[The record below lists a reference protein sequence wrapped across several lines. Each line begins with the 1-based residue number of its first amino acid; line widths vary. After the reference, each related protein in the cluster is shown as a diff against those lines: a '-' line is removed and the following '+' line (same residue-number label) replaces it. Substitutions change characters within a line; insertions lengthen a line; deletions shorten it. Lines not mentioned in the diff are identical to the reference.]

1 MNVLNYQ
8 LFKILTT
15 NDSITVDRLVSELQ
29 VSKKTLQKYITSL
42 NEELGEIAEIQEK
55 NQKYYLK
62 VEDYARLAK
71 FQTHYLK
78 TTLDFN
84 NPLKR
89 QAYILLMLIKSKG
102 YMLLDDLSEYL
113 MVSKGTI
120 NRDIKEIKLLL
131 KDYDTTI
138 RSVSNNGVML
148 ESKADCQI
156 AFILRNFVCDYYDLG
171 EKLAIEEKQE
181 ITKLV
186 RKYDKSKT
194 VRNLIIRHLKI
205 LNFLHEHG
213 RKISTTPDCYYELT
227 SSEVN
232 DEIISILKKYLHS
245 EEITE
250 AEKSFLLIPLNIN
263 YSNRNTERINKRLMW
278 IDELF
283 AEIFSQ
289 VKENISLDID
299 YNRVFEQIKYHSIFM
314 INRSAT
320 YMRNDDLFS
329 REIVEKYPVAVDL
342 AIMTVNLLES
352 KLHIKISDK
361 ELGYLALYYQMEIE
375 DEKRGNSQYH
385 KVAIVGE
392 VSKSIQNL
400 IISRLNET
408 FQGTTEADIFK
419 SSESFKKSS
428 ERYLIV
434 FSTLPLESKD
444 VTTPIVRIQSI
455 FKNDE
460 LVSKV
465 TLSQVMAGIS
475 SQQVKFRI
483 QRFEERIS
491 YLKAVENLIDT
502 EISTGELLPGFKLD
516 WKKREEK
523 MSNVFQNGIAI
534 PHMVDK
540 SNHSRIL
547 LTVGILS
554 KAVKYQG
561 KEVRIIFLIGIPQN
575 LNSKLSKILSRVYD
589 LIFMIS
595 GYDEIYNNLLE
606 YDMDLPLTQITEGI

>member
-575 LNSKLSKILSRVYD
+575 LNSKLSKILSHVCD

>member
-15 NDSITVDRLVSELQ
+15 NDSIIVDRLVSELQ

-575 LNSKLSKILSRVYD
+575 LNSKLSKILSHVYD

>member
-148 ESKADCQI
+148 ESKEDCQI

-232 DEIISILKKYLHS
+232 DEILSILKKYLHS
-245 EEITE
+245 KEITE

-375 DEKRGNSQYH
+375 DEKRGNPQYH
-385 KVAIVGE
+385 DV
-392 VSKSIQNL
+392 
-400 IISRLNET
+400 
-408 FQGTTEADIFK
+408 FK

-502 EISTGELLPGFKLD
+502 EISTGELLPEFKLD

>member
-131 KDYDTTI
+131 KDHDTTI

-575 LNSKLSKILSRVYD
+575 LNSKLSKILSHVYD

>member
-375 DEKRGNSQYH
+375 DEKRGNPQCH

-502 EISTGELLPGFKLD
+502 EISTGELLPEFKLD

-547 LTVGILS
+547 LTIGILS

-575 LNSKLSKILSRVYD
+575 LNSKLSKILSHVYD

>member
-131 KDYDTTI
+131 KDYDITI

-575 LNSKLSKILSRVYD
+575 LNSKLSKILSHVYD

>member
-1 MNVLNYQ
+1 
-8 LFKILTT
+8 
-15 NDSITVDRLVSELQ
+15 
-29 VSKKTLQKYITSL
+29 
-42 NEELGEIAEIQEK
+42 
-55 NQKYYLK
+55 
-62 VEDYARLAK
+62 
-71 FQTHYLK
+71 
-78 TTLDFN
+78 
-84 NPLKR
+84 
-89 QAYILLMLIKSKG
+89 
-102 YMLLDDLSEYL
+102 
-113 MVSKGTI
+113 
-120 NRDIKEIKLLL
+120 
-131 KDYDTTI
+131 
-138 RSVSNNGVML
+138 ML

-375 DEKRGNSQYH
+375 DEKRGNPQYH

-392 VSKSIQNL
+392 EKMDKIARGASKN
-400 IISRLNET
+400 
-408 FQGTTEADIFK
+408 IFT
-419 SSESFKKSS
+419 
-428 ERYLIV
+428 RYLILPFLSAFMLGNPMSFTMARFLPEYYKPSYYAAQAQFCHTSNGV
-434 FSTLPLESKD
+434 FPHIN
-444 VTTPIVRIQSI
+444 P
-455 FKNDE
+455 
-460 LVSKV
+460 
-465 TLSQVMAGIS
+465 
-475 SQQVKFRI
+475 
-483 QRFEERIS
+483 
-491 YLKAVENLIDT
+491 
-502 EISTGELLPGFKLD
+502 GELFV
-516 WKKREEK
+516 W
-523 MSNVFQNGIAI
+523 MGIA
-534 PHMVDK
+534 
-540 SNHSRIL
+540 
-547 LTVGILS
+547 
-554 KAVKYQG
+554 QG
-561 KEVRIIFLIGIPQN
+561 VQKLG
-575 LNSKLSKILSRVYD
+575 LNSMDLAIRYLLVGLVMNFIGGWVTDFTTAYVCRTTGIKLSKTVD
-589 LIFMIS
+589 
-595 GYDEIYNNLLE
+595 
-606 YDMDLPLTQITEGI
+606 

>member
-289 VKENISLDID
+289 VKGNISLDID

-575 LNSKLSKILSRVYD
+575 LNSKLSKILSHVYD

>member
-575 LNSKLSKILSRVYD
+575 LNSKLSKILSHVYD

>member
-502 EISTGELLPGFKLD
+502 EISTGELLQGFKLD

-575 LNSKLSKILSRVYD
+575 LNSKLSKILSHVYD

>member
-205 LNFLHEHG
+205 LNFLYEHG

-232 DEIISILKKYLHS
+232 DEILSILKKYLHS
-245 EEITE
+245 GEITE

-352 KLHIKISDK
+352 KLNIKISDK

-375 DEKRGNSQYH
+375 DEKRGNLQYH

-408 FQGTTEADIFK
+408 FQGTTEADVFK

-502 EISTGELLPGFKLD
+502 EISTGELLPEFKLD